1 VSIFVKKL
9 NNFTTDYFKCTMTSQ
24 FTLIV
29 VRGRTLQ
36 LQSVDACCQFDV
48 FVSLQS

>member
-1 VSIFVKKL
+1 
-9 NNFTTDYFKCTMTSQ
+9 MTSQ
-24 FTLIV
+24 FTLVV

-48 FVSLQS
+48 FVSLHAILATKSFQHMNSGICAN